1 MRIIQEKASRD
12 IVKKRRNV
20 KLRKNS
26 KEKGLTKIHTGVFAR
41 IKRIFQNL
49 IVGKEKIPREEAH
62 INTNNNED
70 DFRENIQIKQEEEE
84 KRILKLQQDFK
95 KGIIE
100 EKDLPEEDYK
110 KILKLYNEQNEKI
123 KQEIEMYRKETAKI
137 LEKLKK

>member
-1 MRIIQEKASRD
+1 MRE
-12 IVKKRRNV
+12 
-20 KLRKNS
+20 NS
-26 KEKGLTKIHTGVFAR
+26 EEKGLTKIQTGAFAR
-41 IKRIFQNL
+41 IKRFFQNL
-49 IVGKEKIPREEAH
+49 LVGKEKTPRVEAH

-110 KILKLYNEQNEKI
+110 KLLKLYNEQNEKI

>member
-1 MRIIQEKASRD
+1 MRE
-12 IVKKRRNV
+12 
-20 KLRKNS
+20 NS
-26 KEKGLTKIHTGVFAR
+26 EEKGLTKIHTGAFAR
-41 IKRIFQNL
+41 IKRFFQNL
-49 IVGKEKIPREEAH
+49 LVGKEKIPRVEAH

-110 KILKLYNEQNEKI
+110 KLLKLYNEQNEKI

-137 LEKLKK
+137 LEKFKKAN